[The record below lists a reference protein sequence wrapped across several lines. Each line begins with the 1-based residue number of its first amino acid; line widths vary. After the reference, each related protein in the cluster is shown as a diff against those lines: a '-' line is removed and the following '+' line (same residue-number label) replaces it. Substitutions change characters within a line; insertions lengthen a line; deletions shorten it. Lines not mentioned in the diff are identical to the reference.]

1 MKRTCVKIVA
11 VRENPDTPCW
21 PCINHDADKELA
33 RVTAP
38 VIQNNPD
45 IDFDIVSYTELSQ
58 AKADYDEDVKKYDGV
73 LVLLLTCWKGI
84 DLFYAQQSRD
94 GIPTIIADVPFC
106 GSGSMLWN
114 TVSTV
119 RDNDLPV
126 PVLSTL
132 DYNEIAEAVR
142 IFDVLAKMRRTTV
155 LVVQDVPE
163 TGHGNRA
170 ELSKRF
176 GETWGIRVVTA
187 GSEEFLNYMKAV
199 PDDEAQKVA
208 DHWVADSVEVRE
220 PTRDDLLESARVYVS
235 VRNMMRDYGAQA
247 VTLDCLGLSYTG
259 AYGEHRH
266 FYPCLSHFEML
277 NNGVV
282 AVCEADLNSTVTEL
296 LIHYLTGRPGFVSD
310 PVIDTSSD
318 QIIYAHCVACRK
330 VFGCND
336 ARSCRYIIRS
346 HAEDKKGA
354 SVQVIFPAGEDV
366 TTVIVYPD
374 FACIHSAK
382 SVGNVG
388 LEEGC
393 RSKLAAV
400 TDAQKVLYNWRGA
413 WHRVTVFGDYRKA
426 FMWLFKSRGLKVYEE
441 DR

>member
-1 MKRTCVKIVA
+1 MKRTRVKIVA
-11 VRENPDTPCW
+11 VKENPGTPCW
-21 PCINHDADKELA
+21 PCIDHDADKELN

-38 VIQNNPD
+38 VIQRNPD

-58 AKADYDEDVKKYDGV
+58 AEADYREDLGKYDGV

-84 DLFYAQQSRD
+84 DLFYARQSRN
-94 GIPTIIADVPFC
+94 GIPTIVADVPFC

-114 TVSTV
+114 TVSAV
-119 RDNDLPV
+119 RDENLPV
-126 PVLSTL
+126 PILSTL
-132 DYNEIAEAVR
+132 DYAEIADAVR
-142 IFDVLAKMRRTTV
+142 VFDVLAKMRQTTV
-155 LVVQDVPE
+155 LVVQDVEE

-170 ELSKRF
+170 ELSRKF
-176 GETWGIRVVTA
+176 GETWGVKFVTA
-187 GSEEFLNYMKAV
+187 GSAEFLAYMKAV
-199 PDDEAQKVA
+199 PTDEAERVA
-208 DHWVADSVEVRE
+208 DHWIKESVEVRE
-220 PTRDDLLESARVYVS
+220 PSKEDILESARVYVA
-235 VRNMMRDYGAQA
+235 VRNMMNDMGAQA

-277 NNGVV
+277 NHGTV

-310 PVIDTSSD
+310 PVIDTASN

-330 VFGCND
+330 VYGAND
-336 ARSCRYIIRS
+336 ARACRYAIRS

-354 SVQVIFPAGEDV
+354 SVQVLFPLGDDV
-366 TTVIVYPD
+366 TTIIVYPE

-382 SVGNVG
+382 AVGNVG

-400 TDAQKVLYNWRGA
+400 TDAEKVLHNWRGA
-413 WHRVTVFGDYRKA
+413 WHRVTVYGDYRKQ
-426 FMWLFKSRGLKVYEE
+426 FMRLFESRGLKVFEE
-441 DR
+441 DK